1 MLRQRLNDA
10 YKEAMKSR
18 DTRAISTMRMVLAQL
33 KDRDIAARPG
43 GNSAGIGEPEI
54 LDMLHKMV
62 KQRQESIA
70 LYKQGNRPELAQQ
83 EQEEIAVIERFM
95 PQQLG
100 EAEAAAAVDAALRD
114 SGAAGMKDMGK
125 VMGLL
130 KERFSGRLDF
140 AKAGALVKQRLS
152 S

>member
-1 MLRQRLNDA
+1 M
-10 YKEAMKSR
+10 
-18 DTRAISTMRMVLAQL
+18 
-33 KDRDIAARPG
+33 
-43 GNSAGIGEPEI
+43 
-54 LDMLHKMV
+54 
-62 KQRQESIA
+62 
-70 LYKQGNRPELAQQ
+70 
-83 EQEEIAVIERFM
+83 
-95 PQQLG
+95 
-100 EAEAAAAVDAALRD
+100 DAALRD

>member
-1 MLRQRLNDA
+1 MLRQRLTDA

-18 DTRAISTMRMVLAQL
+18 DARAISTMRMVLAQL

-43 GNSAGIGEPEI
+43 GNSAGIGEAEI
-54 LDMLHKMV
+54 LDML
-62 KQRQESIA
+62 
-70 LYKQGNRPELAQQ
+70 QGNRPELAQQ

-114 SGAAGMKDMGK
+114 AGAAGMKDMGK

-140 AKAGALVKQRLS
+140 AKAGALVKQRLNG
-152 S
+152 